1 MTTAVMVVHGLSGAS
16 LEATLLGGTSK
27 QACVV
32 IEKHVAVQAGMIFL
46 FSATFGALPHGRRVV
61 REDVRIEMATNKN

>member
-1 MTTAVMVVHGLSGAS
+1 MSGAG

-32 IEKHVAVQAGMIFL
+32 KEKHVVVQAAVIFV
-46 FSATFGALPHGRRVV
+46 FSATLGALPHGGRVV
-61 REDVRIEMATNKN
+61 RESVRGEFGTGGYI